1 MLATPPKLA
10 SVARLRALL
19 RRRDGLRQILIV
31 LAAFQLYELGRR
43 LIDPDWGA
51 AMANARRVVE
61 VERVLALGWEATV
74 QAWFLQLPDVVR
86 AMNVFYFVGHFL
98 LTGVFFFWLYWRS
111 RDGFRLYRDAFLVA
125 TFVAFLVHWQ
135 FPTAPPRLAGVG
147 LLDTLRVL
155 SGIDIGSDATE
166 SYYNPVAAVPSLHA
180 GYALGVGIGL
190 WQFARLRALRLLG
203 AFYPAVVV
211 LTIVVTGNHF
221 VLDAIAGMVVLG
233 LGFAVV
239 ATLRRRQPGAI
250 LAAATRGGAVR

>member
-1 MLATPPKLA
+1 MAK
-10 SVARLRALL
+10 LRAFL
-19 RRRDGLRQILIV
+19 RRRDGLKQILIV
-31 LAAFQLYELGRR
+31 LAAVQLYELGRR

-61 VERVLALGWEATV
+61 VERVLSLGWEQSV
-74 QAWFLQLPDVVR
+74 QNWFLELPDLVR

-98 LTGVFFFWLYWRS
+98 LTALFFVWLYWRS

-125 TFVAFLVHWQ
+125 TFVAFLIHWQ
-135 FPTAPPRLAGVG
+135 FPTAPPRLADVG

-180 GYALGVGIGL
+180 GYALGVGMGL
-190 WQFARLRALRLLG
+190 WQLGRRRVLRILG
-203 AFYPAVVV
+203 VVYPALVV
-211 LTIVVTGNHF
+211 LTVVVTGNHF
-221 VLDAIAGMVVLG
+221 VLDAIAGMAVLG
-233 LGFAVV
+233 LGFA
-239 ATLRRRQPGAI
+239 AAAALGRRQGGAI

>member
-1 MLATPPKLA
+1 MLATRPKLA
-10 SVARLRALL
+10 LVDRLRALL
-19 RRRDGLRQILIV
+19 QRRDGVKQILIV
-31 LAAFQLYELGRR
+31 LAAVQLYELGRR

-51 AMANARRVVE
+51 AMANARRIVE
-61 VERVLALGWEATV
+61 AERVLSLGWEAAV
-74 QAWFLQLPDVVR
+74 QDWFLQLPDLVR

-98 LTGVFFFWLYWRS
+98 LTGVFFVWLYRRS
-111 RDGFRLYRDAFLVA
+111 PDGFRLYRDAFLVA
-125 TFVAFLVHWQ
+125 TFVAFLIHWQ

-190 WQFARLRALRLLG
+190 WRFARLRTLR
-203 AFYPAVVV
+203 AAAVVYPALVV

-221 VLDAIAGMVVLG
+221 VLDAIAGMGVLA
-233 LGFAVV
+233 LGFAT
-239 ATLRRRQPGAI
+239 ATALRRRVSAPQPG
-250 LAAATRGGAVR
+250 